1 MEALLACL
9 NLYVK
14 WFFFSLQIQVSTE
27 TYSWPKIKS
36 GAKEKLIPSRRQIR
50 PTCVQNVV
58 IEINSAF
65 QKLELAGRTIARL
78 SRLDDEI
85 GFLKEFFFLLRA
97 SYVEF
102 NRSGWI
108 GLIKKK
114 IQITTGMV
122 WPVTWKAP

>member
-1 MEALLACL
+1 M
-9 NLYVK
+9 
-14 WFFFSLQIQVSTE
+14 STE

-78 SRLDDEI
+78 SRLDDEK
-85 GFLKEFFFLLRA
+85 GFFQESFFLKNYLLRA

-122 WPVTWKAP
+122 WRVTWKAP

>member
-1 MEALLACL
+1 M
-9 NLYVK
+9 
-14 WFFFSLQIQVSTE
+14 STE

-36 GAKEKLIPSRRQIR
+36 GAKEKLILSRRQIR

-85 GFLKEFFFLLRA
+85 GFYQEFFFLKNYLLRA